1 MRRFFLLAYIV
12 AIPFIASG
20 QQTIGFTLPEAEKKV
35 SLDFELFNNLIVIPV
50 TINKFL
56 VVKFIVDTGSEAIIL
71 TEKAFGDMV
80 GLQYVRS
87 LNITGPGI
95 IDSVEAF
102 VATNVTLNLPG
113 GVRGQQ
119 MSMLV
124 LKEDYLQLKE
134 NLGDEIYGIIG
145 YDLFSRFVVEVNYD
159 SRKLILHDPKTYKP
173 KKKKFS
179 KIIMDDTKPFIQ
191 ASVQQGDREQAVK
204 LLVDTGASHPL
215 LLDVHNTDDLRVPS
229 LTIEARLGQGIGG
242 EIPGVIGRMGRCNFG
257 VFKFD
262 NVIVSIPERGVYS
275 EAIKRG
281 SRHGTLGGELL
292 RRFNP
297 VFDYRNKKLYL
308 RKSKAHKDPFEF
320 DMSGL
325 TLGTTKSS
333 QDTMVVR
340 LVEPGT
346 PAFEAGVKEGDKVL
360 YVNGEDL
367 TTSKLSEINGIL
379 RKKPGSRIRLV
390 LWKDEEY
397 VTRRFRLRRRI

>member
-1 MRRFFLLAYIV
+1 MRRFFLIICIAG
-12 AIPFIASG
+12 IPFLSSS
-20 QQTIGFTLPEAEKKV
+20 QQTIGFTLPEEEKKV
-35 SLDFELFNNLIVIPV
+35 TIDFELFNNLIVIPV

-80 GLQYVRS
+80 GLQYVRT

-102 VATNVTLNLPG
+102 VATNVALNLPG
-113 GVRGQQ
+113 GIRGQQ

-145 YDLFSRFVVEVNYD
+145 YDMFSRFVVEINYD
-159 SRKLILHDPKTYKP
+159 SRKLTLHDPKTFKP
-173 KKKKFS
+173 KKKKN
-179 KIIMDDTKPFIQ
+179 IEVVMDDTKPFIQ
-191 ASVQQGDREQAVK
+191 AYVSQGDRQQAVK

-215 LLDVHNTDDLRVPS
+215 LLDVYNTDDLRVPS
-229 LTIEARLGQGIGG
+229 ETIDARLGQGIGG
-242 EIPGVIGRMGRCNFG
+242 EIPGVVGRMGRCNFG

-262 NVIVSIPERGVYS
+262 DVIVSIPERDVYS

-281 SRHGTLGGELL
+281 SRHGTVGGELL

-297 VFDYRNKKLYL
+297 IFDYRNKKLYL

-325 TLGTTKSS
+325 TLGTTTNSL
-333 QDTMVVR
+333 DTMVAR
-340 LVEPGT
+340 QVEPGT
-346 PAFEAGVKEGDKVL
+346 PAYEAGIEEGDKIL
-360 YVNGEDL
+360 YINGENL
-367 TTSKLSEINGIL
+367 TSSKLSEINGIL
-379 RKKPGSRIRLV
+379 RKKPGSRIRVV
-390 LWKDEEY
+390 LWKEEEY
-397 VTRRFRLRRRI
+397 ITKRFRLRRRI